1 MSKVKTLQ
9 EINILVTEHQ
19 EAGKIVVFANGC
31 FDLLHVG
38 HIRYL
43 EAARALGDFLVLG
56 LNGDKSVRQLKGPGR
71 PLMIQEERAEILAA
85 LECVDYLVL
94 FDSPTAKEVL
104 ETLKPNIHAKG
115 TDYTRESVPE
125 RDTVLSYGGSIAIV
139 GDPKDHSTKD
149 FLRQIAENKP
159 SPEYKKRSK

>member
-1 MSKVKTLQ
+1 MSKVKTLP
-9 EINILVTEHQ
+9 EISTLVSELKKACKT
-19 EAGKIVVFANGC
+19 VVFANGC

-43 EAARALGDFLVLG
+43 EAARALGDILVLG

-71 PLMIQEERAEILAA
+71 PLMNQEERAEILAA

-94 FDSPTAKEVL
+94 FDEPTAKEVL

-125 RDTVLSYGGSIAIV
+125 RETVLSYGGSIAIV

-149 FLRQIAENKP
+149 FLRQIVDNT
-159 SPEYKKRSK
+159 

>member
-1 MSKVKTLQ
+1 MKKVKALQ
-9 EINILVTEHQ
+9 EISTLVSEFK
-19 EAGKIVVFANGC
+19 EAGKTVVFANGC

-43 EAARALGDFLVLG
+43 EAARALGDILVLG

-71 PLMIQEERAEILAA
+71 PLMNQEERAEILAA
-85 LECVDYLVL
+85 LECVDYLVV
-94 FDSPTAKEVL
+94 FDEPTAKQVL
-104 ETLKPNIHAKG
+104 ETLRPDVHAKG

-125 RDTVLSYGGSIAIV
+125 RETVLSYGGSIAIV

-149 FLRQIAENKP
+149 FLRQIADNH
-159 SPEYKKRSK
+159 